1 MSTIDIIL
9 LVFLGIGFIWGCM
22 RGFVAQ
28 LVSLLGAVAGFLVA
42 CALYGTLGDILAPQ
56 IGASPTIGHILAFFL
71 IWICVPLLFTMVG
84 KFITNILEKIIQASG
99 IGVEKLTDR
108 IAGNTGGI
116 LIKQDVYKE
125 FIDKYNSNPLIKV
138 ETKENSV
145 LYYPVQEFAGKL
157 LPSDFLHRNTTDPKV
172 ATIKV

>member
-28 LVSLLGAVAGFLVA
+28 LVSLLGAMVGFLVA
-42 CALYGTLGDILAPQ
+42 CALYSTLGNILAPQ

-71 IWICVPLLFTMVG
+71 IWICVPLLCTMVG
-84 KFITNILEKIIQASG
+84 KFITNILEKI
-99 IGVEKLTDR
+99 KLGWLNR
-108 IAGNTGGI
+108 LFGGAFGFFKVLLFLSVI
-116 LIKQDVYKE
+116 LTLLE

-157 LPSDFLHRNTTDPKV
+157 LPSDFLHRNTTDPKAV
-172 ATIKV
+172 TIKV

>member
-28 LVSLLGAVAGFLVA
+28 LVSLLGAVVGFLVA

-84 KFITNILEKIIQASG
+84 KFITNILEKISLGWLNRLFGGAFGLFKVLLFLSVI
-99 IGVEKLTDR
+99 LT
-108 IAGNTGGI
+108 
-116 LIKQDVYKE
+116 LLE